1 MTDNEIKKVRTSSK
15 IGGVLS
21 VLCMFLMLS
30 LAFSGNL
37 QGAGFF
43 LAIEAICV
51 FVTIRSS
58 YIFYKKA
65 YSDDTTTFKVP
76 KIYRRG
82 KTINPNHP
90 RGSSDLERYFWI
102 YYYWLFSRN
111 YIIYGGIDVLKNDRE

>member
-65 YSDDTTTFKVP
+65 YSDDTTTFKVS

-82 KTINPNHP
+82 KTINPNHL
-90 RGSSDLERYFWI
+90 RGLQTWKGIFGFI
-102 YYYWLFSRN
+102 IIGFFLGIILFMM
-111 YIIYGGIDVLKNDRE
+111 V